1 MMIINESVVVGLFI
15 FFFGLFIF
23 MMNYNHVLISLM
35 SLEVISLSFFLFL
48 SVMMM
53 DMVYN
58 CISVIFIS
66 MAVCEGSLGLSILV
80 VYGLVKGLEKMDIF
94 SFLSW

>member
-1 MMIINESVVVGLFI
+1 MVVGLFI

-23 MMNYNHVLISLM
+23 IMNYNHVLISLI

-48 SVMMM
+48 SVIII
-53 DMVYN
+53 DIVYN

-66 MAVCEGSLGLSILV
+66 MAVCEGRLGLSILV
-80 VYGLVKGLEKMDIF
+80 VYGLVKGLEKIDIF
-94 SFLSW
+94 RFLR